1 MAGWLGGAKGAQWTV
16 GVAVMLEIARL
27 WHETGHQPRRTVLFA
42 VWAAQEV
49 GQVGLRRYVQ
59 APAVPIEDL
68 VAVLHLGAVGGGEG
82 YYLGAEG
89 DMDQDG
95 LLRFTM
101 ERAEEVLD
109 GRLSV
114 SSPPTRDDPV
124 ALFREAGIP
133 TLRLRWREASRENWP
148 TEYADEVQPYRLG
161 VTGRMVTLALMALA
175 R

>member
-1 MAGWLGGAKGAQWTV
+1 
-16 GVAVMLEIARL
+16 MLEIARL
-27 WHETGHQPRRTVLFA
+27 WHEEGYRPRRTVLFA
-42 VWAAQEV
+42 AWAAQEA
-49 GQVGLRRYVQ
+49 GQVGLRRYAQ

-68 VAVLHLGAVGGGEG
+68 VAVLHLEAVGGGEG

-89 DMDQDG
+89 DKDQDG

-133 TLRLRWREASRENWP
+133 TLRLRWREASEENWP